1 MLTLP
6 RMSKQVQDH
15 PEDSFEAAF
24 SVGTY
29 HAVPGCAQKYNS
41 SDRYSVIRLRL
52 IPTPTLSSD
61 WMSPYLV
68 SRERDPMDGVSAHL
82 LAYGAQK

>member
-24 SVGTY
+24 SVGTD

-41 SDRYSVIRLRL
+41 SDRYSVIQLHL
-52 IPTPTLSSD
+52 ISVPTLSSD
-61 WMSPYLV
+61 WMSPYI
-68 SRERDPMDGVSAHL
+68 SFQGM
-82 LAYGAQK
+82 